1 MSTEKSDNSTS
12 VRSRIDAIRARVE
25 TVIVGKRDIVNH
37 ALCAILTNGHIL
49 IEDTPG
55 VGKTTLAKAL
65 ATALGCDIRRI
76 QFTPDLLPADVT
88 GSSIFN
94 STSRE
99 FEFRPGPVFTQVL
112 LADE

>member
-12 VRSRIDAIRARVE
+12 VRNRIDAIRARVE
-25 TVIVGKRDIVNH
+25 TVIVGKRDIVNL

-65 ATALGCDIRRI
+65 ATAKK
-76 QFTPDLLPADVT
+76 
-88 GSSIFN
+88 
-94 STSRE
+94 
-99 FEFRPGPVFTQVL
+99 
-112 LADE
+112 